1 MGFNQA
7 LVQQGHEGEK
17 RVRCCGAEAAV
28 VFRDLEAALYP
39 KQASSPRDEAPGA
52 LAGARG
58 LLGASLTVFGSR

>member
-1 MGFNQA
+1 M
-7 LVQQGHEGEK
+7 
-17 RVRCCGAEAAV
+17 RCCGAEAAV

-39 KQASSPRDEAPGA
+39 KRASPPRDEAPGA